1 MLMRH
6 FISAV
11 IFSLLPMVAM
21 AQSYS
26 QAPMLVVGDSQPTPA
41 STAAPA
47 DASPSDKAGALA
59 SFPENAVTKIGDVAS
74 PSKETTGAVKPVADV
89 PANAEAEAEE
99 SKLWPKNTLEIFMP
113 RCTGLKLPFVGP
125 CRCVMT
131 KLMSAMPHNE
141 FLKKSKDG
149 TIEQDS
155 RLISIR
161 KECATA
167 PQRKK

>member
-1 MLMRH
+1 MRS
-6 FISAV
+6 FITLAM
-11 IFSLLPMVAM
+11 IGLLPMSVM

-26 QAPMLVVGDSQPTPA
+26 QAPMLVVGDSQA
-41 STAAPA
+41 ASSTAAA
-47 DASPSDKAGALA
+47 TDAPVSDKAGALA

-161 KECATA
+161 RECATA